1 MGESSAF
8 TFPWPVDDDGPRS
21 VTVLRLPSGCA
32 GVVVV
37 DDVSLGPA
45 IGGVRMSQDV
55 TAAEVARL
63 ARAMTL
69 KNSAA
74 GLPHGGGKAGIRI
87 PHALSDRDREAVIR
101 AFAIG
106 IRNIDEYIPG
116 PDMGTDETAMAWIRD
131 EIGRAVGL
139 PAVLGGIPLDEVGAT
154 GFGIGVCAEAVATT
168 GRLRLADARVA
179 IQGFGAVGRH
189 AAVALRQRGAHVVA
203 VADRSATIYDPV
215 GLDVD
220 SLVAFKRA
228 HPLDQ
233 YPGAET
239 LASGDVLTLDCD
251 VLVPAAQPDV
261 VHEANAAKIQASV
274 ILPGA
279 NIAVTDAA
287 ETELAARGVL
297 CVPDFIANA
306 GGVICAAVEY
316 AGGSRADAFR
326 AIEERISANTAELLR
341 RVESTGDSPRAAAQ
355 AMARAR
361 IRLASTFQRT
371 F

>member
-1 MGESSAF
+1 M
-8 TFPWPVDDDGPRS
+8 
-21 VTVLRLPSGCA
+21 
-32 GVVVV
+32 VVV

-45 IGGVRMSQDV
+45 IGGLRMSPDV
-55 TAAEVARL
+55 TPADVVRL

-87 PHALSDRDREAVIR
+87 PYALSDRDREAVIR
-101 AFAIG
+101 AFAVG
-106 IRNIDEYIPG
+106 IRTMDEYIPG
-116 PDMGTDETAMAWIRD
+116 PDMGTDETAMAWVRD

-139 PAVLGGIPLDEVGAT
+139 PAVLGGIPLDEIGAT
-154 GFGIGVCAEAVATT
+154 GFGIGVCAEAIAAA
-168 GRLRLADARVA
+168 GRLRLAGARVA

-203 VADRSATIYDPV
+203 VADRSATIYDPS

-220 SLVAFKRA
+220 SLLALKRIQS
-228 HPLDQ
+228 LDQ
-233 YPGAET
+233 YSAAEV
-239 LASGDVLTLDCD
+239 LASEDVLGLDCD

-261 VHEANAAKIQASV
+261 VHEGNSAQVRATV

-279 NIAVTDAA
+279 NIAVTDVA
-287 ETELAARGVL
+287 ETALAARGVL

-316 AGGSRADAFR
+316 AGGSRTEAFA
-326 AIEERISANTAELLR
+326 AIEERIAANTAELLR
-341 RVESTGDSPRAAAQ
+341 RMDSTGDSPRAAAE
-355 AMARAR
+355 AIARSR
-361 IRLASTFQRT
+361 IRLART
-371 F
+371 FRRTF